1 MTRPLQTLLRVLLS
15 IGSIAAGVA
24 AAHADEPI
32 RGDLPPKGFESVRFD
47 PRSDSPAHYA
57 AVVNYATIGYRGTE
71 AAFAIQQG
79 ILTLYRQE
87 AQSGMWLPIYHSPGF
102 PGSMDLIP
110 REGRVN
116 IIGVAE
122 LTTPDER
129 QLVLETTGSGTATL
143 RILEV
148 DPSTD
153 RVSQIAEVDTACPWW
168 PSIVGNTVVMSSP
181 QNNPPPCPPGASV
194 KATLSYDDAT
204 KRWNVTP
211 SYLTVN
217 SIPAL
222 LRRNNASVAP
232 ASPTKGGLIEAAVGK
247 PFTVQLPGMQGERGS
262 WYLDE
267 EATAPALTLVDSGRV
282 VINDRVG
289 SDEYLRF
296 VTSTRGTM
304 LLAVLQRTASNE
316 VARERYYV
324 VVAR

>member
-1 MTRPLQTLLRVLLS
+1 
-15 IGSIAAGVA
+15 
-24 AAHADEPI
+24 
-32 RGDLPPKGFESVRFD
+32 
-47 PRSDSPAHYA
+47 
-57 AVVNYATIGYRGTE
+57 
-71 AAFAIQQG
+71 
-79 ILTLYRQE
+79 
-87 AQSGMWLPIYHSPGF
+87 
-102 PGSMDLIP
+102 
-110 REGRVN
+110 
-116 IIGVAE
+116 
-122 LTTPDER
+122 
-129 QLVLETTGSGTATL
+129 
-143 RILEV
+143 
-148 DPSTD
+148 
-153 RVSQIAEVDTACPWW
+153 
-168 PSIVGNTVVMSSP
+168 MSSP
-181 QNNPPPCPPGASV
+181 QNNPTPCPPGASV

-316 VARERYYV
+316 VAQERYYV